1 MTAQI
6 IPLISRINSLEQQIR
21 DLNNEKR
28 GLERELNRFAIGD
41 DAVAGF
47 AEVSTLTTA
56 G

>member
-41 DAVAGF
+41 DAVMGF
-47 AEVSTLTTA
+47 ANVSTLTIA